1 MTHPGWV
8 TLISNYPLEIAKSRK
23 FRELGESFRTSEE
36 SAEYAQ
42 DRCYN

>member
-23 FRELGESFRTSEE
+23 FRELGDRSVHTEE